1 VTDWS
6 FLSYELARHGIP
18 SDVHEIVT
26 SNYKHDFDPWR
37 PSPDVDGLQIVL
49 DREGADRLAHILDS
63 HFSEL
68 VERELTE

>member
-1 VTDWS
+1 
-6 FLSYELARHGIP
+6 
-18 SDVHEIVT
+18 VHEIVT

-68 VERELTE
+68 VERELS